1 METLIKTVLPI
12 VACLA
17 LGKAMTYMALFRSLD
32 WPSLEKVM
40 FWVFLPILIFKSIA
54 EGEFNVSESVT
65 LAWIFAAAQ
74 ALMAACAI
82 LYARFAKLS
91 AASMTSLFQNAVRW
105 NNIVPIALV
114 TTLYGNAGM
123 SIVAVALAIM
133 VPIANIS
140 SIIVMEHSLNRE
152 ASSWK
157 ARSFAV
163 LTNPLVV
170 ACIAGGAVK
179 LTGLTLPGA
188 LTGFLNILGSSTL
201 GVGLLVVGA
210 NINFGAMSRDILN
223 VAFATAMKI
232 VVMPLVTLGFCLAFG
247 ITGLALVVAVICTAS
262 PTAMQGLIVARNMG
276 GDAELMSSAI
286 TVEHVLVVMTIPIMM
301 VIASYFYA

>member
-17 LGKAMTYMALFRSLD
+17 LGKAMTYIALFRSLD

-65 LAWIFAAAQ
+65 LAWIFAASQ
-74 ALMAACAI
+74 ALMATCAI

-105 NNIVPIALV
+105 NNIIPIALV
-114 TTLYGNAGM
+114 TTLYGTAGM

-152 ASSWK
+152 ASSWT

-179 LTGLTLPGA
+179 LTGLPLPGA

-210 NINFGAMSRDILN
+210 NINFSAMSRDILN
-223 VAFATAMKI
+223 VAFASAMKI

-247 ITGLALVVAVICTAS
+247 ITGLALVVAVICTAA

-286 TVEHVLVVMTIPIMM
+286 TVEHVLVVMTIPTMM
-301 VIASYFYA
+301 VIAGYFYA